1 MAMTLRLS
9 TEQDAALTQIAE
21 QLHISKQ
28 QAVTMAVEKFIEQND
43 QQAIVRRAFD
53 LVKERDAELLRR
65 LEDA

>member
-1 MAMTLRLS
+1 MTLRLS
-9 TEQDAALTQIAE
+9 TEQDAALTAIAE

-43 QQAIVRRAFD
+43 QRAIFKRAFE
-53 LVKERDAELLRR
+53 LVKQRDAELLRR